1 MSRTIYATVLCSL
14 AVNAAAIAGNGEPAF
29 DVETLVADG
38 QWNNRA
44 SVDVDA
50 DGVIHLVWA
59 GQFGTDSATAEV
71 FYANNAGGDWAISQI
86 TDNDVREEFPCL
98 TLDADGN
105 VHVAV
110 HTGIPG
116 GNHIRYTNNIGA
128 PPGEFNEWIHIT
140 PPSSPFY
147 VIVEMRVDSQG
158 TVHFTFRSQTSTTG
172 ENVFYTTWS
181 ESDGVGPLQ
190 NLSNLTGQFAW
201 DSQIAVG
208 PDDSVHV
215 VWTVGSFG
223 GTLNYRKKEPGGAF
237 VPISTGVGGTVID
250 PMILVSDDD
259 VVSIIYRQSNVLWMV
274 ESGNGGTDPFS
285 TPQPLFTGV
294 TAFPSIY
301 ERFALGPDG
310 RRHVAFSSNSQELRG
325 VWYIGE
331 TDTGWTEPIRI
342 SATQTGNQGTSIAVG
357 PDGTV
362 VVAYSISGFD
372 GVVFADLFIATLTP
386 DTLCVG
392 DLTGDG
398 SVDVSDLLALFGAWG
413 MCDDCD
419 DCPADLNND
428 CFVDVSDLLLL
439 FSNWGACP

>member
-1 MSRTIYATVLCSL
+1 MFRTFYATVLCSL
-14 AVNAAAIAGNGEPAF
+14 ALTASAFAGSGKPAF
-29 DVETLVADG
+29 DIDTIVADG
-38 QWNNRA
+38 KWNNRA

-50 DGVIHLVWA
+50 EGVIHLVWA
-59 GQFGTDSATAEV
+59 GQFGTDSSTAEV
-71 FYANNAGGDWAISQI
+71 FYANNADGEWAISQI
-86 TDNDVREEFPCL
+86 TNNTEREEFPCL

-116 GNHIRYTNNIGA
+116 GNHVRYTNNIGA
-128 PPGEFNEWIHIT
+128 PPGEFNEWINIT

-181 ESDGVGPLQ
+181 AKGGVGPLQ
-190 NLSNLTGQFAW
+190 NLSNLSGQWAQ

-215 VWTVGSFG
+215 VWTVGLIG
-223 GTLNYRKKEPGGAF
+223 GTLNYRKKEPGGVF
-237 VPISTGVGGTVID
+237 VPINTGVGSVID
-250 PMILVSDDD
+250 PMILVSNDD
-259 VVSIIYRQSNVLWMV
+259 VVSIIYRQNNVLWLV
-274 ESGNGGTDPFS
+274 ESGDGGDDPFS
-285 TPQPLFTGV
+285 APQPLFTGV
-294 TAFPSIY
+294 TALPSMF

-331 TDTGWTEPIRI
+331 TDTGWTEPMHVAGGD
-342 SATQTGNQGTSIAVG
+342 SGNQGTSIAIG
-357 PDGTV
+357 PDGEV
-362 VVAYSISGFD
+362 VIGYSISGFD
-372 GVVFADLFIATLTP
+372 GVVFADLFIATMTP
-386 DTLCVG
+386 GTPCVG
-392 DLTGDG
+392 DLNGDG
-398 SVDVSDLLALFGAWG
+398 SVDVSDLLTLLGAWG
-413 MCDDCD
+413 VCDVCG

-428 CFVDVSDLLLL
+428 CSVDVSDLLMLL
-439 FSNWGACP
+439 GNWGACP